1 MSNPLKV
8 NIGLYSSAGVKPEN
22 QDSLNYCTPK
32 NEDLENKGIVTV
44 LADGV
49 STSEAAKQASH
60 TAVTSFIS
68 DYYSTPDTW
77 STKKSCQ

>member
-1 MSNPLKV
+1 MSNQLKI

-22 QDSLNYCTPK
+22 QDSLNHYTPTD
-32 NEDLENKGIVTV
+32 ESLESKGIVTV

-49 STSEAAKQASH
+49 STSEAAKQASQ

-68 DYYSTPDTW
+68 DYY
-77 STKKSCQ
+77 